1 MEKEAPETLAPDEEE
16 ILKRL
21 QSAYQSINSLKA
33 SPTHKK
39 ILLDLEKKIRKSRK
53 AKAK

>member
-1 MEKEAPETLAPDEEE
+1 MNKNAPETLDPEEDE

-21 QSAYQSINSLKA
+21 QNAYQSIKTLKE

-39 ILLDLEKKIRKSRK
+39 ILLDLEKKIRKSQS
-53 AKAK
+53 AKTK

>member
-1 MEKEAPETLAPDEEE
+1 MDKDAPETLAPEEDE

-21 QSAYQSINSLKA
+21 QSAYRSINSLKE

-39 ILLDLEKKIRKSRK
+39 ILLDLEKKIRKSRS
-53 AKAK
+53 AKTK

>member
-1 MEKEAPETLAPDEEE
+1 MKKESPETLAPEDDE

-21 QSAYQSINSLKA
+21 QSAYHSINSLKE

-39 ILLDLEKKIRKSRK
+39 ILLDLEKKIRKSQS